1 MIAGKSRAG
10 SSPPAGHR
18 VNPESPTPPRTGSP
32 FNAQEQRRLAVI
44 MFTDMV
50 GYSALTQRDEALALE
65 LLEEHRRTVRP
76 ILAHHG
82 GREIKTIGD
91 AFLVEFASALAAMA
105 GAVEIQRALRE
116 RNLAA
121 PPGRQVHLRIGLHA
135 GDVVYREND
144 VFGDGVNI
152 AARIE
157 PLAEAGGICV
167 SEDVARQFRSNLDFH
182 LKKLGAGELKN
193 IALPVDIYRVV
204 LPWQQPRPLDR
215 FAFLLAKRSVR
226 RGLLAAGTAAVLL
239 ALWLGTRED
248 PAGPVNRLAVLP
260 LENRSGDPREEYF
273 ADGLTE
279 ELISTLAT
287 IRDLSVIARTSVVKF
302 KDARP
307 DLAEIGRV
315 LNVGSVLTGTVRIEG
330 DLARINVDLV
340 EVRTQKTVWSEVFTK
355 PLKDVFAVQA
365 AIALNVS
372 EALKIELLSGEKT
385 LLDRPAPATDA
396 AYREYVLGRTQLG
409 KRTGDEIVKAIGS
422 FSRAIER
429 DAGYAPAYAGLAECY
444 TLAGVAGYGDLPREQ
459 AIELARSR
467 AARAVALDDQLAEA
481 HAALAYVKFRVDW
494 DWAGAELEFKRA
506 LALKPGVAHTHEL
519 YALFLAIQKRLPEA
533 TAEMQR
539 ARQLDPLSPSVSN
552 GLGRVLHFQ
561 RKADEAIAQFNR
573 TLALDPNYAEA
584 HFSLG
589 LTYLLQK
596 RYDDAAAAIQ
606 HAIQLSGNRQ
616 VMLAMLGLTQ
626 GLAGRKDEA
635 RRILDDLR
643 AQART
648 ADISPY
654 YFALLAIGL
663 GDFDEAFQRLNE
675 AADKRDGIIIYLP
688 VDPIADAIWP
698 DPRFPALVQKLGLK
712 P

>member
-1 MIAGKSRAG
+1 
-10 SSPPAGHR
+10 
-18 VNPESPTPPRTGSP
+18 
-32 FNAQEQRRLAVI
+32 

-50 GYSALTQRDEALALE
+50 GYSALTQRNEALALD

-82 GREIKTIGD
+82 GQEIKTIGD
-91 AFLVEFASALAAMA
+91 AFLVEFASALAALA
-105 GAVEIQRALRE
+105 CAVELQRALRE

-121 PPGRQVHLRIGLHA
+121 PADRQVSIRIGLHA
-135 GDVVYREND
+135 GDVVHREND

-167 SEDVARQFRSNLDFH
+167 SEDVARQFRSQADFR
-182 LKKLGAGELKN
+182 LQKLGAGELKN
-193 IALPVDIYRVV
+193 ISLPVDIYRVV
-204 LPWQQPRPLDR
+204 LPWMEPRRFDR
-215 FAFLLAKRSVR
+215 FTFMLGKRSVR
-226 RGLLAAGTAAVLL
+226 RALLLAAGVAVAA
-239 ALWLGTRED
+239 AGLWFRARGD
-248 PAGPVNRLAVLP
+248 DIGPINRLAVLP
-260 LENRSGDPREEYF
+260 LENLSGDPREEYF
-273 ADGLTE
+273 ADGMTE

-287 IRDLSVIARTSVVKF
+287 IRDLGVIARTSVVKF
-302 KDARP
+302 KGARP
-307 DLAEIGRV
+307 EIREIGRA
-315 LNVGSVLTGTVRIEG
+315 LNVGSVLEGTVRVDG
-330 DLARINVDLV
+330 DMVRINVNLI
-340 EVRTQKTVWSEVFTK
+340 EVRTQNTVWTEAFTK
-355 PLKDVFAVQA
+355 PLRDVFAIQSSIA
-365 AIALNVS
+365 ASVS
-372 EALKIELLSGEKT
+372 EALQVKLLSGEKD
-385 LLDRPAPATDA
+385 LLARPAPATGE

-422 FSRAIER
+422 FTRAIER
-429 DAGYAPAYAGLAECY
+429 DAAYAPAYAGLAECY

-481 HAALAYVKFRVDW
+481 HAALAYMKFRIDW
-494 DWAGAELEFKRA
+494 DWAGAEVEFKRA

-519 YALFLAIQKRLPEA
+519 YGLFLAIQRRLPEA
-533 TAEMQR
+533 AAEMQR

-561 RKADEAIAQFNR
+561 RKADEAIAQFQR
-573 TLALDPNYAEA
+573 TIAMDPNYAEA

-589 LTYLLQK
+589 LTYLRQK
-596 RYDDAAAAIQ
+596 RYDEAVAAIGK
-606 HAIQLSGNRQ
+606 AMQLSGNRQ

-626 GLAGRKDEA
+626 GVAGRKDEA

-643 AQART
+643 TQART

-654 YFALLAIGL
+654 FFGLVAFGL
-663 GDFDEAFQRLNE
+663 GDLDEAFRRFNE
-675 AADKRDGIIIYLP
+675 AADKRDGIVIYLP
-688 VDPIADAIWP
+688 VEPAADVIWS